1 VGTTLRRVNPDENFS
16 KLQEEAKQAARSLL
30 SVSGAVGFLLNLEEA
45 PNGHVLIV
53 AKREDVETL
62 LLSSVSPPQT
72 TH

>member
-1 VGTTLRRVNPDENFS
+1 VSHDENFS

-30 SVSGAVGFLLNLEEA
+30 AVSGAVGFLLNLEEA

-62 LLSSVSPPQT
+62 LLSSASPPHT